1 VTGAVA
7 VLTFNVCGLP
17 SRLRPLAERAV
28 HFCREIE
35 ASGADVV
42 NLQEV
47 WGRSALAAI
56 RSGLPSYP
64 FVAWRR
70 GLAGQ
75 PAGGL
80 VTFSRRPVGP
90 VSYRSFRGTRPAGGG
105 LRFRTK
111 RMVSG
116 LLQGVLTVPV
126 TGLATVV
133 NTHLSANKDGD
144 WSAGNRYHAFQRAQL
159 EVLHRVREAARR
171 SAGAGAGPTV
181 VTGDFNIASDGP
193 LYPRIV
199 DDGAWRDP
207 FAAADPVTF
216 HAAFLPPGCPAHRID
231 YLLVS
236 GPAADFPVLHT
247 GLLFTGPLA
256 LPGGDRAYMSDHVAL
271 AARIGAPDRRAPDG
285 PASGPATGSAPP

>member
-1 VTGAVA
+1 MEGEPVIGTMR

-47 WGRSALAAI
+47 WGRSALAAV

-70 GLAGQ
+70 GMAGQ

-80 VTFSRRPVGP
+80 VTFSRRPVGR
-90 VSYRSFRGTRPAGGG
+90 VSYRSFRGTRPASGS
-105 LRFRTK
+105 LRFRAK

-116 LLQGVLTVPV
+116 LLQGVLTVPLP
-126 TGLATVV
+126 GLATVV

-159 EVLHRVREAARR
+159 AVLHRARESARE
-171 SAGAGAGPTV
+171 SAGAHVGPTV
-181 VTGDFNIASDGP
+181 VTGDFNIASDSP

-199 DDGAWRDP
+199 DGGAWRDP
-207 FAAADPVTF
+207 FEVDDPVTF
-216 HAAFLPPGCPAHRID
+216 HAEFLPPGFAPHRID

-256 LPGGDRAYMSDHVAL
+256 RPDGGPAYVSDHVAL
-271 AARIGAPDRRAPDG
+271 TARIGV
-285 PASGPATGSAPP
+285 SGPPG

>member
-1 VTGAVA
+1 MTDTLD

-17 SRLRPLAERAV
+17 SRLRPLAERAG

-47 WGRSALAAI
+47 WTPSTLAAI

-64 FVAWRR
+64 YLAWRR

-90 VSYRSFRGTRPAGGG
+90 VSYRSFRGTRPASGS
-105 LRFRTK
+105 LRFRAK
-111 RMVSG
+111 RMLNG
-116 LLQGVLTVPV
+116 LLQGVLTVPLP
-126 TGLATVV
+126 GLATVV

-144 WSAGNRYHAFQRAQL
+144 WSAGNRYHPFQRAQV
-159 EVLHRVREAARR
+159 EVLHHARESARR
-171 SAGAGAGPTV
+171 SAGAGPTV
-181 VTGDFNIASDGP
+181 LTGDFNIASDSP

-199 DDGAWRDP
+199 DGGAWRDP
-207 FAAADPVTF
+207 FAADDPVTF
-216 HAAFLPPGCPAHRID
+216 HAEFLPPGFPARRID

-236 GPAADFPVLHT
+236 GAAAEFPVLHT
-247 GLLFTGPLA
+247 GRLFTEPLA
-256 LPGGDRAYMSDHVAL
+256 LPDGDRLYVSDHVAL
-271 AARIGAPDRRAPDG
+271 TARITVSGAR
-285 PASGPATGSAPP
+285 ATGSPPRG